1 MITRFL
7 TKEKLCVLIIV
18 FASFMI
24 IIQTSG
30 SNIAF
35 SQNSNN
41 TSKDSNITSISI
53 PVSKGYVNG
62 KIAYFISTDAT
73 EKQIVSSIGSTTK
86 FNVNYAPVLA
96 DTPQS
101 TRQQGYVF
109 INGIKGGGQPNDF
122 QLPVASATP
131 TNSTTTTTTTNSS
144 EIKEY
149 SPLFQ
154 INYVKWN
161 NNSHPRILKSVDE
174 IMDAQNKGEL
184 TIIKT
189 NIVINSPFIEIK

>member
-1 MITRFL
+1 MISSFSS
-7 TKEKLCVLIIV
+7 KEKLLVLIIV
-18 FASFMI
+18 AVSVMI
-24 IIQTSG
+24 IHQT
-30 SNIAF
+30 NWNLAF
-35 SQNSNN
+35 AQNSSN
-41 TSKDSNITSISI
+41 TSKESNITSISI

-73 EKQIVSSIGSTTK
+73 EKQIVSSVSNTTK
-86 FNVNYAPVLA
+86 FIINYAPILA

-101 TRQQGYVF
+101 THQQGYVF

-131 TNSTTTTTTTNSS
+131 NSTNSS
-144 EIKEY
+144 ENKGY

-161 NNSHPRILKSVDE
+161 NNSNPRILTSVDQ
-174 IMDAQNKGEL
+174 ILDAQNKGEL

-189 NIVINSPFIEIK
+189 NIVINSPFIQIK

>member
-1 MITRFL
+1 MIFSFSS
-7 TKEKLCVLIIV
+7 KEKLLILIIV
-18 FASFMI
+18 AVSVMTI
-24 IIQTSG
+24 HQT
-30 SNIAF
+30 NWNLALA
-35 SQNSNN
+35 QNSSN
-41 TSKDSNITSISI
+41 TSKESNITSISI

-73 EKQIVSSIGSTTK
+73 EKQIVSSVSNTTK
-86 FNVNYAPVLA
+86 FIINYAPILA

-101 TRQQGYVF
+101 THQQGYVF

-131 TNSTTTTTTTNSS
+131 NSTNSS
-144 EIKEY
+144 ENKGY

-161 NNSHPRILKSVDE
+161 NNSNPRILTAVDQ
-174 IMDAQNKGEL
+174 ILDAQNKGEL

-189 NIVINSPFIEIK
+189 NIVINSPFIQIK

>member
-1 MITRFL
+1 
-7 TKEKLCVLIIV
+7 
-18 FASFMI
+18 MI
-24 IIQTSG
+24 INQTSG
-30 SNIAF
+30 SNIAL

-73 EKQIVSSIGSTTK
+73 EKQIISSIGSTTK

-144 EIKEY
+144 EIKGY

-161 NNSHPRILKSVDE
+161 KILIQES
-174 IMDAQNKGEL
+174 
-184 TIIKT
+184 
-189 NIVINSPFIEIK
+189 

>member
-1 MITRFL
+1 MISSFSS
-7 TKEKLCVLIIV
+7 KEKLLILIIV
-18 FASFMI
+18 AVSVMTIHQTNWNLAFAQNS
-24 IIQTSG
+24 
-30 SNIAF
+30 SNI
-35 SQNSNN
+35 
-41 TSKDSNITSISI
+41 SKESNITSISI

-73 EKQIVSSIGSTTK
+73 EKQIVSSVSNTTK
-86 FNVNYAPVLA
+86 FIINYAPILA

-101 TRQQGYVF
+101 THQQGYVF

-122 QLPVASATP
+122 QLPVASAIP
-131 TNSTTTTTTTNSS
+131 NSTNSS
-144 EIKEY
+144 ENKGY

-161 NNSHPRILKSVDE
+161 NNSNPRILTSVDQ
-174 IMDAQNKGEL
+174 IFDAQNKGEL

-189 NIVINSPFIEIK
+189 NIVINSPFIQIK

>member
-1 MITRFL
+1 MITSFI
-7 TKEKLCVLIIV
+7 TKEKLLVLIIV
-18 FASFMI
+18 TTSFI
-24 IIQTSG
+24 IISQTSG
-30 SNIAF
+30 NIVF
-35 SQNSNN
+35 SQNSSN
-41 TSKDSNITSISI
+41 TVKESNITSISI

-73 EKQIVSSIGSTTK
+73 EKQIVSSIANTTN
-86 FNVNYAPVLA
+86 FNVNYSPVLA
-96 DTPQS
+96 DTPQN

-131 TNSTTTTTTTNSS
+131 NNSTTTTTTTNSS
-144 EIKEY
+144 ENKAY

-174 IMDAQNKGEL
+174 IVNAQSKGEL
-184 TIIKT
+184 TIIRT

>member
-1 MITRFL
+1 MIFSFSS
-7 TKEKLCVLIIV
+7 KEKLLVLIIV
-18 FASFMI
+18 AVSVMTIHQINWNLVFA
-24 IIQTSG
+24 
-30 SNIAF
+30 
-35 SQNSNN
+35 QNSSN
-41 TSKDSNITSISI
+41 TSKESNITSISI

-73 EKQIVSSIGSTTK
+73 EKQIVSSVSNTTK
-86 FNVNYAPVLA
+86 FIINYAPVLA

-101 TRQQGYVF
+101 THQQGYVF

-122 QLPVASATP
+122 QLPVASAIP
-131 TNSTTTTTTTNSS
+131 NSTNSS
-144 EIKEY
+144 ENKEY

-161 NNSHPRILKSVDE
+161 NNSNPRILTSVDQ

-189 NIVINSPFIEIK
+189 NIVINSPFIQIK

>member
-1 MITRFL
+1 MISSL
-7 TKEKLCVLIIV
+7 SSKEKLLVLIIV
-18 FASFMI
+18 AVSVMI
-24 IIQTSG
+24 IHQT
-30 SNIAF
+30 NWNLAF
-35 SQNSNN
+35 AQNSSISNSSSN
-41 TSKDSNITSISI
+41 TSKESNITSISI

-73 EKQIVSSIGSTTK
+73 EKQIVSSVSNTTK
-86 FNVNYAPVLA
+86 FIINYAPILA

-101 TRQQGYVF
+101 THQQGYVF

-122 QLPVASATP
+122 QLPVASAIP
-131 TNSTTTTTTTNSS
+131 NSTNSS
-144 EIKEY
+144 ENNGY

-161 NNSHPRILKSVDE
+161 NNSNPRILTSVDQ
-174 IMDAQNKGEL
+174 ILDAQNKGEL

-189 NIVINSPFIEIK
+189 NIVINSPFIQIK